1 MPEVS
6 VIMSVYNAEKTVGS
20 AIRSVIEQE
29 YKDLEFIICNDG
41 SNDNSGTVIEEYSSL
56 DYRIKVINNETNQ
69 GLPKCLNR
77 CIKLAKGK
85 YIARQDA
92 DDISLSYRLK
102 DQVDF
107 LERNE
112 KFSFVGSSCFLMNH
126 NDTIWGFRRVKE
138 QPTFDDLL
146 KMNRFVHPSV
156 TLRSSFFE
164 HVGLY
169 DENLLRSQDY
179 ELWLRAYSNDIF
191 GYNLLSPM
199 IIYREDVKDFKRKT
213 FSAQLRAMGPKLRTL
228 KYMNVS
234 LFEYL
239 TTFRP
244 LLVAILPKR
253 LLYRRL
259 RKHGIEQLE
268 EYLKKGGEIPKKF

>member
-6 VIMSVYNAEKTVGS
+6 VIMSVFNAEKTVGS
-20 AIRSVIEQE
+20 ATRSVIEQE
-29 YKDLEFIICNDG
+29 YKDIEFIICNDG
-41 SNDNSGTVIEEYSSL
+41 SSDGSGAVIEEYSSL
-56 DYRIKVINNETNQ
+56 DYRIKVIKNETNQ

-92 DDISLSYRLK
+92 DDTSLSYRLK

-112 KFSFVGSSCFLMNH
+112 KFSFVGSSCFLMDH
-126 NDTIWGFRRVKE
+126 NGTIWGFRGVKE
-138 QPTFDDLL
+138 QPTIEDLL

-156 TLRSSFFE
+156 ILRSSFFE

-179 ELWLRAYSNDIF
+179 ELWLRAYSTGIY
-191 GYNLLSPM
+191 GYNLRYPM
-199 IIYREDVKDFKRKT
+199 IIYREDGKDFQRKS
-213 FSAQLRAMGPKLRTL
+213 FSAEL
-228 KYMNVS
+228 KAV
-234 LFEYL
+234 
-239 TTFRP
+239 
-244 LLVAILPKR
+244 
-253 LLYRRL
+253 
-259 RKHGIEQLE
+259 
-268 EYLKKGGEIPKKF
+268 